1 MEAKRV
7 NIPGDLLSPCGTHGL
22 RCIKYV
28 HLQLEGPQT
37 IAKLVE
43 LTRLTAVCFMDIYIY
58 IYIYIYTYTYTY
70 IYICICI
77 CIYIYISKLKG
88 LGNKP
93 T

>member
-58 IYIYIYTYTYTY
+58 IHTYIYIYIHTYTY
-70 IYICICI
+70 IYIYIYM
-77 CIYIYISKLKG
+77 YIYIEIERIG
-88 LGNKP
+88 
-93 T
+93 